1 MAKKITNNLAKQ
13 ISHFQKVW
21 GSYWREYAIAES
33 TSGEKVLIKVR
44 EDSRIKEILG
54 GSMTHALLWGDQV
67 YVAESFMRNHPDALQ
82 KFVIAHEI
90 GHWVTKED
98 LLVPGNAMESEIR
111 ADEFA
116 MSIYGHD
123 KTVVDAARE
132 SLMTTVDRGIVKLRT
147 FNQMTPTKDIQ
158 QLADRMAVLSERVK
172 RLK

>member
-1 MAKKITNNLAKQ
+1 MAKKITNNLDKQ
-13 ISHFQKVW
+13 ISHFQQVW
-21 GSYWREYAIAES
+21 GSHWREYTIAES
-33 TSGEKVLIKVR
+33 SSGERIVIKVR
-44 EDSRIKEILG
+44 PDSRIKEILG

-67 YVAESFMRNHPDALQ
+67 YVSESLMRGQSDVLQ

-98 LLVPGNAMESEIR
+98 LLVPGNAMESEVR

-123 KTVVDAARE
+123 KTVVAAARE
-132 SLMTTVDRGIVKLRT
+132 SLMTTMDLGIAKLRAI
-147 FNQMTPTKDIQ
+147 NHLTPLKDIQ
-158 QLADRMAVLSERVK
+158 RLADRMAVLSERVK